1 MKKAILLGL
10 AGILFAQTAIA
21 GNAAQG
27 APDTTV
33 RIEDK
38 VLVINETEDDIDI
51 MLYRYNPDG
60 TRGRSEQV
68 FKGVYLKGR
77 SIEQRFR
84 NTIFDVPLNLTR
96 SNKCSGDKRIRS
108 IGSGSFKL
116 GFVNLTGSA
125 GEHINAS
132 SSLRYTLGLMSV
144 SYRLNDWLVIAP
156 NLDIEFNSIHLKNN
170 YSFQDVEGL
179 TQVLPAAEGVTYD
192 NSRLHITYMN
202 VAVPFMMKKCRSSFS
217 LYAAPVLKF
226 KTASSSKVWLPDNKS
241 HQKHGRDLNLNPIVL
256 EARVGINY
264 SAFNLYGSYT
274 LTPLFRSGK
283 GPDTRMFAIGFGFGF

>member
-1 MKKAILLGL
+1 MPSDL
-10 AGILFAQTAIA
+10 
-21 GNAAQG
+21 
-27 APDTTV
+27 
-33 RIEDK
+33 
-38 VLVINETEDDIDI
+38 
-51 MLYRYNPDG
+51 
-60 TRGRSEQV
+60 
-68 FKGVYLKGR
+68 
-77 SIEQRFR
+77 
-84 NTIFDVPLNLTR
+84 
-96 SNKCSGDKRIRS
+96 
-108 IGSGSFKL
+108 
-116 GFVNLTGSA
+116 
-125 GEHINAS
+125 
-132 SSLRYTLGLMSV
+132 
-144 SYRLNDWLVIAP
+144 
-156 NLDIEFNSIHLKNN
+156 
-170 YSFQDVEGL
+170 
-179 TQVLPAAEGVTYD
+179 VLPAAEGVTYD